1 MDSTNHRHVTRV
13 ATGAGTGA
21 AAGVRVVVLSA
32 CAVPTP
38 PARER
43 VRLPPPADHVLAG
56 RLAAADVV
64 VAGVLTRAQRDIRY
78 EAPCG
83 IIAHIMRRCDDTEA
97 YDARI
102 RAFDGH
108 EWTLMFFRLGPGPH
122 PAPGD
127 SAVWGVHRDPGFPHL
142 VCAQRAALTTPDCV
156 SEPSFLLESDDDML
170 PLSAWPRLQR
180 RRPGLNL
187 L

>member
-1 MDSTNHRHVTRV
+1 MDSTNHRQVPGV
-13 ATGAGTGA
+13 APGARTGA
-21 AAGVRVVVLSA
+21 AAGVVVLVLAA
-32 CAVPTP
+32 CALPHH

-43 VRLPPPADHVLAG
+43 VRRPPPADHVLAG

-127 SAVWGVHRDPGFPHL
+127 SAGWVLHRRALFPRL
-142 VCAQRAALTTPDCV
+142 VGAQPAAVPTTRRV
-156 SEPSFLLESDDDML
+156 SEPPFILESDVRLL
-170 PLSAWPRLQR
+170 PLT
-180 RRPGLNL
+180 
-187 L
+187 